1 MNPKQFLQVG
11 GVILL
16 LLGII
21 GFLVPNLLGETLY
34 FDSAENWAHTLLGI
48 VALLLAPLPLGE
60 LKRWVVVLVGLVA
73 LFFGVAGFMV
83 SSNAA
88 PNFYGVTNLEFLDN
102 IVHLA
107 VGVWALYAAFN
118 KKAMVM

>member
-21 GFLVPNLLGETLY
+21 GFLVPQIGTLLIFT
-34 FDSAENWAHTLLGI
+34 SAENWAHTVLGV
-48 VALLLAPLPLGE
+48 VALVLAPLPLGE
-60 LKRWVVVLVGLVA
+60 LKRWIVVIVGLVA

-83 SSNAA
+83 SGNAV
-88 PNFYGVTNLEFLDN
+88 PNFYGVAQLDN
-102 IVHLA
+102 PVDNILHLV
-107 VGVWALYAAFN
+107 VGLWALYAAFN
-118 KKAMVM
+118 KKA